1 VFTRGSRARDRRQH
15 LGSNGGSI
23 GPADEYLPLFI
34 GREVM
39 PLVCCHVVVVVVVDD
54 VVFYDVLI
62 ARLQKKESEK
72 RS

>member
-1 VFTRGSRARDRRQH
+1 
-15 LGSNGGSI
+15 
-23 GPADEYLPLFI
+23 
-34 GREVM
+34 M

-54 VVFYDVLI
+54 VVSYDVLI

>member
-1 VFTRGSRARDRRQH
+1 
-15 LGSNGGSI
+15 
-23 GPADEYLPLFI
+23 
-34 GREVM
+34 M

-62 ARLQKKESEK
+62 ARLQKNESEK